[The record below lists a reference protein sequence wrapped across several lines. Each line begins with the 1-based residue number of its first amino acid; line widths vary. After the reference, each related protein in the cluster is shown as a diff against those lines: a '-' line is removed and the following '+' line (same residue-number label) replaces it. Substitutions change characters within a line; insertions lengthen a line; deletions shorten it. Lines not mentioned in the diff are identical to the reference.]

1 MNLFSKSLRRLSFTA
16 RLIYLTGLLA
26 LMVLVLITFM
36 YGTVTAT
43 AVATVSLAM
52 FLVSGPFV
60 LSGLWRTRQAQ
71 PTRRPVVR
79 RRRY

>member
-1 MNLFSKSLRRLSFTA
+1 MNLITKSLRRLSSTG
-16 RLIYLTGLLA
+16 RVVYLAGLLA
-26 LMVLVLITFM
+26 LIVLVLITFI

-43 AVATVSLAM
+43 LVATLSLAM

-60 LSGLWRTRQAQ
+60 LSGMWRTRQSQ
-71 PTRRPVVR
+71 PSRRPVVR